1 MVHRTLRCGVAL
13 SVLLS
18 ACATTQRA
26 DRPGGHVLV
35 HIDNNLTPA
44 TAIWVWIVTEEGT
57 THALGGAE
65 PSCAKIWRVGHEGAP
80 IRLQLVARTATDLT
94 ISSPPFDVGP
104 SEVVQWDIA
113 VNSVTTS
120 GGRHGG
126 PLDALRPPG
135 QRVAAWGAPTPRA
148 TELPLPREIGA
159 PATMGTR

>member
-1 MVHRTLRCGVAL
+1 MVHGTLRCGVAL

-26 DRPGGHVLV
+26 GRPGGDVLV

-44 TAIWVWIVTEEGT
+44 TAIWVWIVTEDGT
-57 THALGGAE
+57 AQALGGAD
-65 PSCAKIWRVGHEGAP
+65 PACAKIWRIGHADLAL
-80 IRLQLVARTATDLT
+80 RLQLVARTATRLLIT
-94 ISSPPFDVGP
+94 SPPFEVGP
-104 SEVVQWDIA
+104 SEVVEWDIA

-135 QRVAAWGAPTPRA
+135 QRVAGSAHPAPLIGGMPARMEAGARSA
-148 TELPLPREIGA
+148 AVR
-159 PATMGTR
+159 R